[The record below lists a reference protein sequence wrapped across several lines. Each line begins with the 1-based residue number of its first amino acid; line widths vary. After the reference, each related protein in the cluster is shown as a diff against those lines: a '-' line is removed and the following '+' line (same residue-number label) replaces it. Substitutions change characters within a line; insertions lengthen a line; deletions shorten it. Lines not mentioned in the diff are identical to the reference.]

1 MNKFINCIFYIV
13 FFFCACSSP
22 ARLDH
27 VEKTQYA
34 FNPKEYA
41 SVDSSILQLTL
52 PYKTKMDAEVN
63 ILIGKSEQPI
73 SKDQPE
79 GLLGNF
85 VADLALQESRK
96 YYYPEDNKNI
106 DFCFLNNGG
115 LRAALPEGDIT
126 KRNIFEVMPFENE
139 LIVLTLKGSDVNLLL
154 NYIVSKGGIPIG
166 GVRMKI
172 KNKEAEE
179 VTINNVPFDSTK
191 TYKAVTSDYLANG
204 GDNLLFLAEI
214 KQRDYVNL
222 KIRDAMIEYIQQ
234 LTKDGKMISPKLD
247 GRIILE

>member
-13 FFFCACSSP
+13 FFFCACSTP

-27 VEKTQYA
+27 VEKKQYA
-34 FNPKEYA
+34 FSPKEYA
-41 SVDSSILQLTL
+41 SVDSSVLQLTL

-63 ILIGKSEQPI
+63 ILIGKSDQAV

-85 VADLALQESRK
+85 VADLALEESRK
-96 YYYPEDNKNI
+96 HYYPEDNKNI

-139 LIVLTLKGSDVNLLL
+139 LIVLTLKGSDVNQLFK
-154 NYIVSKGGIPIG
+154 YIVSKGGIPVG
-166 GVRMKI
+166 GLRMKI
-172 KNKEAEE
+172 KNKEANDIL
-179 VTINNVPFDSTK
+179 INNIPFDSSK
-191 TYKAVTSDYLANG
+191 IYKVVTSDYLANG
-204 GDNLLFLAEI
+204 GDNLLFLAET

-234 LTKDGKMISPKLD
+234 LTKDGKTISPKLD
-247 GRIILE
+247 GRITYE